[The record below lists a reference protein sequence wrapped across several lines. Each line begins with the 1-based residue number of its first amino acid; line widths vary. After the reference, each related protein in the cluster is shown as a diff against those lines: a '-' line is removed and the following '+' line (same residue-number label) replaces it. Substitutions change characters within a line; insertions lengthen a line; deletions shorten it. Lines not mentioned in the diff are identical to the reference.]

1 MQGPQHLF
9 RVLNE
14 MVFVLLGGMLMW
26 IAGTGRYFFNPR
38 GMAWFLISG
47 LAIVLGLMSLLTRS
61 GESSRVGAYVRGGS
75 LIVVGLVMIS
85 MAWAPYRLVVWLL
98 MFAGIVL
105 VLRGLIGSVMSLRFS
120 ARSGIPAR

>member
-14 MVFVLLGGMLMW
+14 LVFVLLGGMLMW
-26 IAGTGRYFFNPR
+26 IASTGRYLFNPR
-38 GMAWFLISG
+38 RMAWILISG
-47 LAIVLGLMSLLTRS
+47 MALVLGLMSLLTRG
-61 GESSRVGAYVRGGS
+61 GEPSRAGAYVRGGS
-75 LIVVGLVMIS
+75 LILVGLVMIG
-85 MAWAPYRLVVWLL
+85 MAWAPYWLVVWLL

-105 VLRGLIGSVMSLRFS
+105 VLRGLIGSVMTLRFS